1 MTAPPGATG
10 SHDVLAASVPVGS
23 RARIPLYQLD
33 QSGGR
38 HSARFEHPGT
48 IKGTSAAS
56 RERTSNAT
64 ARRLR
69 QIVSRQQRLRLT
81 QPARPVLQS
90 RWGRTLAWVKR
101 NLVEPFVR
109 VDWTKVAAFLTA
121 VGVVGA
127 LVMSINSLNS
137 TQKSAQATQK
147 STQDQY
153 LLSLRGQLSDRFN
166 KSIEALGSKVP
177 DVEAGGIYSLES
189 LTQDAPHD
197 KNLRI
202 VVFDLLG
209 TYVRAHAAAD
219 CSKAGAPQPDIQAA
233 LAVIGRRDNE
243 AFNKFHEKIDL
254 SYSCLNAADLRN
266 ALLENASLRWTTLT
280 NTTFSEAHLA
290 SADLSS
296 ALLDNAYL
304 GTDLTKA
311 KLPYASLKGASFSG
325 ANLTGADLTRANLT
339 RAKLTGANLTGAKLT
354 GADLTDICYDSPPR
368 WPQGFTP
375 PGPSLK
381 CDLPGQS

>member
-48 IKGTSAAS
+48 IKGTSLAS
-56 RERTSNAT
+56 REPTLNGT
-64 ARRLR
+64 AARFR
-69 QIVSRQQRLRLT
+69 QIANGQQRLRLT

-101 NLVEPFVR
+101 NLVKLFVR

-121 VGVVGA
+121 ATAVAA
-127 LVMSINSLNS
+127 LIFTARSLDS
-137 TQKSAQATQK
+137 TR
-147 STQDQY
+147 DQY
-153 LLSLRGQLSDRFN
+153 SLSLRGQLSDRFN

-177 DVEAGGIYSLES
+177 DVQAGGIYSLES
-189 LTQDAPHD
+189 LTQDSPHD

-209 TYVRAHAAAD
+209 TYVRAHTD
-219 CSKAGAPQPDIQAA
+219 CSKAGAPPPDIQAA
-233 LAVIGRRDNE
+233 LTVIGRRNNE
-243 AFNKFHEKIDL
+243 AFNTFHEKIDL
-254 SYSCLNAADLRN
+254 SNSCLNAADLRN

-280 NTTFSEAHLA
+280 NTTFLEAHLA
-290 SADLSS
+290 SADLSR

-339 RAKLTGANLTGAKLT
+339 GAKLTGANLTGANLT

-368 WPQGFTP
+368 WPQDFTP
-375 PGPSLK
+375 PGPSPK